1 MWPKPN
7 FMGDLAA
14 DACASGGYI
23 SNPTQT
29 RWFSEKFSHADFC
42 TLDIPVSREMQKDIA
57 CYETLAQIAILKIA
71 ATEFTVGRIPLRIPS
86 VSDNTSAEAG
96 INRVFSTAHP
106 LSLFLEKLS
115 LLVASKCCMDLGISH
130 IAGHD
135 NDVADKLS
143 RLDFE
148 SSVPYDFS
156 SSDRVRLSLSFLWPD
171 LMHPSL
177 HPPTVWIP
185 WSFPT

>member
-1 MWPKPN
+1 
-7 FMGDLAA
+7 
-14 DACASGGYI
+14 
-23 SNPTQT
+23 
-29 RWFSEKFSHADFC
+29 
-42 TLDIPVSREMQKDIA
+42 MQKDIA

-106 LSLFLEKLS
+106 LSLFLGKLS
-115 LLVASKCCMDLGISH
+115 LLASKCCMDLDISH

-143 RLDFE
+143 RWDFE
-148 SSVPYDFS
+148 SPIPYEFS
-156 SSDRVRLSLSFLWPD
+156 SADRVLLPLSSLWPD

-185 WSFPT
+185 WSLPS